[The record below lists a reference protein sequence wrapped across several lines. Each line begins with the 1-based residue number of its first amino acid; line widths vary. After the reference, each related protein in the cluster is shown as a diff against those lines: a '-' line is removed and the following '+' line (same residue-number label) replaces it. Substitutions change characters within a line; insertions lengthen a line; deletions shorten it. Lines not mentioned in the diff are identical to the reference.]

1 VPPAFLDR
9 LNRWHLDALREKYPD
24 LRLAPGPQEH
34 TRISGALRFSA
45 LARGKE
51 AIEDEYEVEIAV
63 PPRFPEELPAVR
75 ESAGQ
80 ISSSYAHRNR
90 DGTLCLGAPTALRL
104 RISDRSPLLS
114 FVEKCVIPTLYGHA
128 YFERHGVLPFGE
140 LKHGSDGIRQ
150 DLAALFGVTD
160 EGAGMEFVRLAAL
173 RKRVANK
180 RPCACRS
187 GKRLGRC
194 HHRRVNAL
202 RNRLQR
208 GWFRRMLAAP

>member
-1 VPPAFLDR
+1 MPQASLDR
-9 LNRWHLDALREKYPD
+9 LKRWHLDALREKYTG
-24 LRLAPGPQEH
+24 LRLAPTETGN
-34 TRISGALRFSA
+34 TRIAGPIRFCA
-45 LARGKE
+45 QPKGNE
-51 AIEDEYEVEIAV
+51 VIEDEYEVEILV

-75 ESAGQ
+75 ETAGR

-114 FVEKCVIPTLYGHA
+114 FVEKCVIPTLYGQS
-128 YFERHGVLPFGE
+128 YFERHGILPFGE
-140 LKHGSDGIRQ
+140 LKHGSDGIRE
-150 DLAALFGVTD
+150 DLAALFGVDD
-160 EGAGMEFVRLAAL
+160 EDAAIEFAKLAAL

-194 HHRRVNAL
+194 HHRRVNML
-202 RNRLQR
+202 RERLQR
-208 GWFRRMLAAP
+208 QWFRRMLKPE